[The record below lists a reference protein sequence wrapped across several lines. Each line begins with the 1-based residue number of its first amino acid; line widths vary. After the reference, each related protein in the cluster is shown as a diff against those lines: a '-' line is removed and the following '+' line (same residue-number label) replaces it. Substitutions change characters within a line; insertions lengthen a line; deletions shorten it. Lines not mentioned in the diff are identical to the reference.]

1 MGEAQTSSSWP
12 IARKI
17 RLLCWRGSCLT
28 ETLQEWARD
37 YLELGSSGLYYS
49 GQFSEPQRFSEEE
62 WARLVKP
69 SDLAVLE
76 VTKKIPGKYNIVHI
90 CGEMEFGF
98 QSSPRRYAGYP
109 GDLFN
114 WDVHRAGLSLEEG
127 RKALSK
133 AHPGRPGQPRSAG
146 GRQPGAIRQ
155 ETLKIIKAMGKRGFM
170 LGADCTVPGEIAWAR
185 LRAAVEA
192 AAEV

>member
-1 MGEAQTSSSWP
+1 M
-12 IARKI
+12 
-17 RLLCWRGSCLT
+17 
-28 ETLQEWARD
+28 
-37 YLELGSSGLYYS
+37 YYS

-76 VTKKIPGKYNIVHI
+76 VTKEIPGKYNIVHI

-127 RKALSK
+127 RKLFQK
-133 AHPGRPGQPRSAG
+133 PILG
-146 GRQPGAIRQ
+146 GLDNHGVLVEGGLEAIRQ

-170 LGADCTVPGEIAWAR
+170 LGADCTVPGEIDWAR